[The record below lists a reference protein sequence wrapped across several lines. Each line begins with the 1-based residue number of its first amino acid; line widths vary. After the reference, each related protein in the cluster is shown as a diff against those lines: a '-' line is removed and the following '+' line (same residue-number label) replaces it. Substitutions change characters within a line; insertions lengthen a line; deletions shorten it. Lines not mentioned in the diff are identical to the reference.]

1 MAPLTSTQIAN
12 LARPSVVLIRAD
24 DDTGSGF
31 VVRDD
36 GTIATNLHLISGAS
50 EAVIVLP
57 DGRELDDIEVI
68 AADAERDLVLLRS
81 TGASLPPLLLGDSD
95 DVTPGE
101 RVIAIGNAEELEDAI
116 SDGLLSAVREIGDG
130 LQVLQL
136 SADLSPAAS
145 GGPLLNERGD
155 VIGVATLV
163 ISQGQSLSFAIPVNA
178 LKPLLSNHEG
188 IPLADFPWPGQR
200 RRSVPRHESS
210 LLEGCKPAELA
221 TVVSAIKRAISVG
234 APLYNEG
241 NHDACFRIYQGT
253 ALDLDRRLT
262 GCAGPRK
269 ALLEGV
275 RRAEALSD
283 PSDRA
288 WAMRDAFDGVL
299 AVIEEHGSLPS
310 TGSTTRLPAAPK
322 RQVPVHP
329 TSLLADATAEA
340 VERIDRTISS
350 AISVGAPLYNDGQF
364 EACFRIYESAIFEL
378 ERSLTGSQGAR
389 KALAAGLAE
398 ADLRETFSDK
408 AWALRDAF
416 DGMLDVIARGRL
428 N

>member
-1 MAPLTSTQIAN
+1 MVPLTPTQIAS

-24 DDTGSGF
+24 DSTGSGF

-57 DGRELDDIEVI
+57 DGSELDDIEI
-68 AADAERDLVLLRS
+68 LAADAERDLVLLRS
-81 TGASLPPLLLGDSD
+81 TGAELPPLLLGDSD
-95 DVTPGE
+95 EVTPGE
-101 RVIAIGNAEELEDAI
+101 RVVAIGHAAELEEAI
-116 SDGLLSAVREIGDG
+116 SEGELSAVREIGDG
-130 LQVLQL
+130 LQVMQL
-136 SADLSPAAS
+136 SAALSPDAS
-145 GGPLLNERGD
+145 GGPLFNERGD

-163 ISQGQSLSFAIPVNA
+163 ISQGQSLNFAIPVNA
-178 LKPLLSNHEG
+178 LKPLLTSEEG
-188 IPLADFPWPGQR
+188 IPLAEFPWPGQR
-200 RRSVPRHESS
+200 RRSVPQHDAS
-210 LLEGCKPAELA
+210 LLDGCKPAELA

-262 GCAGPRK
+262 GCAGPRR
-269 ALLEGV
+269 ALLDGV

-283 PSDRA
+283 ASDRA

-299 AVIEEHGSLPS
+299 AVIEEHGTLPS
-310 TGSTTRLPAAPK
+310 KGAATRLPPAPK

-329 TSLLADATAEA
+329 TSLLADCTADA
-340 VERIDRTISS
+340 VERIGRAISS
-350 AISVGAPLYNDGQF
+350 AISVGAPLYNEGQF
-364 EACFRIYESAIFEL
+364 EACFRIYENTILEL
-378 ERSLTGSQGAR
+378 ERSLTGSQSAR
-389 KALAAGLAE
+389 KALSAGLAE
-398 ADLRETFSDK
+398 AALRETFSDK

>member
-1 MAPLTSTQIAN
+1 MAALTSTQIAN

-36 GTIATNLHLISGAS
+36 GTIATNLHLVSGAS

-57 DGRELDDIEVI
+57 DGRELDDIEII

-81 TGASLPPLLLGDSD
+81 AAASLPPLLLGDSD
-95 DVTPGE
+95 EVTPGE
-101 RVIAIGNAEELEDAI
+101 RVVAIGNAEELEDSI

-136 SADLSPAAS
+136 SAALTPEAS
-145 GGPLLNERGD
+145 GGPLFNERGD

-178 LKPLLSNHEG
+178 LKPLLTNHEG
-188 IPLADFPWPGQR
+188 IPLADFPWPGRR
-200 RRSVPRHESS
+200 RRSVPRHEAS

-262 GCAGPRK
+262 GCAGPRR

-310 TGSTTRLPAAPK
+310 AASGRLPAAPK

-329 TSLLADATAEA
+329 TSLLADSTAEA
-340 VERIDRTISS
+340 VERIDRAISS

-398 ADLRETFSDK
+398 AERRETFSDK

>member
-1 MAPLTSTQIAN
+1 MLPLTLTQIAQ
-12 LARPSVVLIRAD
+12 LARPSVVQIRAD
-24 DDTGSGF
+24 DSVGSGF

-36 GTIATNLHLISGAS
+36 GTIVTNLHLVSGAS

-57 DGRELDDIEVI
+57 DGRELEDIEI
-68 AADAERDLVLLRS
+68 LAADADHDLVLLRS
-81 TGASLPPLLLGDSD
+81 ADASLPPLLLGDSD
-95 DVTPGE
+95 EVTPGE
-101 RVIAIGNAEELEDAI
+101 RVVAIGNSPEPEGAV
-116 SDGLLSAVREIGDG
+116 SDGLLSAVREIAEG
-130 LQVLQL
+130 LQVLQI
-136 SADLSPAAS
+136 SAPLPEDAS

-163 ISQGQSLSFAIPVNA
+163 VSQGKNLSFAIPVNA
-178 LKPLLSNHEG
+178 LKPLLENREG
-188 IPLADFPWPGQR
+188 VPLADFPWPGRR
-200 RRSVPRHESS
+200 RRSVPRHDAS

-241 NHDACFRIYQGT
+241 HHDACFRIYQGT

-262 GCAGPRK
+262 GCAGPRR
-269 ALLEGV
+269 ALLDGV
-275 RRAEALSD
+275 RRAESLSD
-283 PSDRA
+283 ASDRA

-299 AVIEEHGSLPS
+299 DAIEEHGTLPGSGGTKLPS
-310 TGSTTRLPAAPK
+310 PPK

-329 TSLLADATAEA
+329 TSLLSDASSEA
-340 VERIDRTISS
+340 VERIDRAISS
-350 AISVGAPLYNDGQF
+350 AISVGAPLYNEGQF

-378 ERSLTGSQGAR
+378 ERTLQGSQGAR
-389 KALAAGLAE
+389 KALADGLAE
-398 ADLRETFSDK
+398 AERRQSFSDK